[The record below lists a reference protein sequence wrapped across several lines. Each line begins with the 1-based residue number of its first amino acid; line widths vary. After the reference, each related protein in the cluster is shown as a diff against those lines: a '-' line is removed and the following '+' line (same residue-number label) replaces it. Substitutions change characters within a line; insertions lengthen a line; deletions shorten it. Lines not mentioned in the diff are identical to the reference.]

1 MTEPLKP
8 RESRIQN
15 QAGGLKPGPPVY
27 FVGAGAREKPAY
39 ESALEMRE
47 RGWTKVAKRSGG
59 ELVILRRK
67 IAGLSRSTLERFI
80 LRARRALRLRGAVN
94 VLVTSSAELRLLN
107 RQFLGKDK
115 ATDVLSF
122 PSLPAAGRQSKLSA
136 GEIAISAEIARENA
150 RRFDHSLT
158 DEIKILALHGIL
170 HLAGFDHDRD
180 QGEMAR
186 KESRLRRQMKLE
198 GGVIER
204 AERDPHNR
212 PKRRG
217 RASRAQRRTA

>member
-1 MTEPLKP
+1 MHEH
-8 RESRIQN
+8 
-15 QAGGLKPGPPVY
+15 
-27 FVGAGAREKPAY
+27 ARA
-39 ESALEMRE
+39 
-47 RGWTKVAKRSGG
+47 KVAKRGGG

-67 IAGLSRSTLERFI
+67 IAGLSRATLERFV

-122 PSLPAAGRQSKLSA
+122 PSLPAASRQSKLSA